1 MFGMNR
7 MLNASLLLIQTQELG
22 HIQSMSTTEHGIHK
36 STKIQTLSFGEAPM
50 PGLALIMLEMETL
63 SSGGIPKVTIKYL
76 PLITHHT
83 PLFMDVILGLVYSI
97 PTKLGFSQ
105 GPIH

>member
-7 MLNASLLLIQTQELG
+7 MLNASLLLIPTQELG
-22 HIQSMSTTEHGIHK
+22 HIQSMSTTELGIYK
-36 STKIQTLSFGEAPM
+36 RKKIQTLSFGEAPM

-76 PLITHHT
+76 PLITHHM

>member
-1 MFGMNR
+1 MFGMKQ
-7 MLNASLLLIQTQELG
+7 MLNASLLLIPTQGVG
-22 HIQSMSTTEHGIHK
+22 HIQSMSTTEHGIHI
-36 STKIQTLSFGEAPM
+36 SMKIQTLSFGEAPM

-76 PLITHHT
+76 PLITNHT

>member
-7 MLNASLLLIQTQELG
+7 ILNASLLLIQTQELG
-22 HIQSMSTTEHGIHK
+22 HIQSMSTTEHGIHRRK
-36 STKIQTLSFGEAPM
+36 NIQTLSFGEAPM
-50 PGLALIMLEMETL
+50 LGLALIVLETETL

-76 PLITHHT
+76 PPITHHM
-83 PLFMDVILGLVYSI
+83 PLFTDVILGLVFSI

-105 GPIH
+105 GPVH